1 MVKNLPTN
9 AGDIRDA
16 GSIPRSGRSPRGRH
30 RNPLRY
36 SCLENSMDSASSYF
50 HKIKTEV
57 TRILHRVR
65 ENFFITILSVSHT
78 HIHKILWSKEEE
90 LRQIIILKA
99 YQTNSYQI
107 QGALTI
113 RAQCTRKVVVSFRRR
128 IQCRI
133 NQNVFR
139 RETGELLTFSAS
151 PSKHTHLYT
160 VSTFLVKNQ
169 QPRVDKPRACNT
181 E

>member
-1 MVKNLPTN
+1 
-9 AGDIRDA
+9 
-16 GSIPRSGRSPRGRH
+16 
-30 RNPLRY
+30 
-36 SCLENSMDSASSYF
+36 MDSPSSYF
-50 HKIKTEV
+50 RKIKTEV

-65 ENFFITILSVSHT
+65 ENFFIIILSVSHA

-99 YQTNSYQI
+99 YQANSYRI

-113 RAQCTRKVVVSFRRR
+113 RAQCTRKAVVSFRRR

-133 NQNVFR
+133 NQSVFR

-151 PSKHTHLYT
+151 PSKYTHLYII
-160 VSTFLVKNQ
+160 STFLVKNQ